1 MGERRGMIYALRL
14 STHGVAGAEGYRKNY
29 PSSGLIEPGTA
40 GGFGEK
46 MTFFVVSHI
55 LAL

>member
-1 MGERRGMIYALRL
+1 MIYALRL